1 MELSRSDVHMLTQ
14 REMFLQDDP
23 WRGTSAQSTYST
35 AEPRVTGSRSHTGL
49 YRLNTQTEQAY
60 LMYMCP
66 LQGLT
71 QNKYMTANVYFYY
84 VFSHTS

>member
-23 WRGTSAQSTYST
+23 WRGTSARSTYST
-35 AEPRVTGSRSHTGL
+35 AEPRLTGL
-49 YRLNTQTEQAY
+49 CRLNTQKAY

-66 LQGLT
+66 LQCLT
-71 QNKYMTANVYFYY
+71 QNKYITANVYFYN